1 MVEIEDQNAWVHGY
15 SYEDRPADEVA
26 SDWIGENLD
35 TVAGWLKDVEARDGT
50 PAIEAVRALYQ

>member
-1 MVEIEDQNAWVHGY
+1 MEIESQNAWVHGY

-35 TVAGWLKDVEARDGT
+35 IVAGWLEGV
-50 PAIEAVRALYQ
+50 EAVRALYQ